1 MLHLYILQF
10 VCIIFRLARCQSSA
24 SLPLVRNWFKAGS
37 ALFELCS
44 MLVQRLFD
52 VGSFLIH
59 CWFPCGSW
67 LVRGVFAGDPLL
79 LRMLFLYFCN

>member
-1 MLHLYILQF
+1 
-10 VCIIFRLARCQSSA
+10 
-24 SLPLVRNWFKAGS
+24 
-37 ALFELCS
+37 

-59 CWFPCGSW
+59 CRFPCGSW

-79 LRMLFLYFCN
+79 LRMLFLYLCN